1 MKLLNIYILR
11 NEDIILQCLRL
22 VRCVKQVTAKC
33 DEYVFEDEG
42 CHCFY
47 LVGFSNHSEQLVPRL
62 LSKIAIYSD
71 ANTAVCCIVEVEL
84 FRH

>member
-33 DEYVFEDEG
+33 DEYVFED
-42 CHCFY
+42 
-47 LVGFSNHSEQLVPRL
+47 
-62 LSKIAIYSD
+62 
-71 ANTAVCCIVEVEL
+71 
-84 FRH
+84 